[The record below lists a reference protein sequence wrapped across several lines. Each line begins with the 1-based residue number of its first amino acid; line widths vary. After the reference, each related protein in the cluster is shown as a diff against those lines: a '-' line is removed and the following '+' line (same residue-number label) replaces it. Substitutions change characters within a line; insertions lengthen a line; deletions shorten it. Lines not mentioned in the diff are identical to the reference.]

1 MFTSLNNRLAIREG
15 FSRDAAITIPLSRGR
30 TPNDTSDDMYLQLD
44 RRPSVMIFTSS
55 KDHTG
60 RSRECEGGGD
70 SESLGE
76 FTPLAL
82 NFSST
87 LP

>member
-44 RRPSVMIFTSS
+44 RRPSRYDLHVI
-55 KDHTG
+55 K
-60 RSRECEGGGD
+60 RSY
-70 SESLGE
+70 
-76 FTPLAL
+76 
-82 NFSST
+82 
-87 LP
+87 